1 LEEEITDHNAGS
13 IEDGSETKKR
23 RRFQKTGSTHY
34 EDDKRRLM
42 LRARTGLLLTM
53 EALTRKLEA
62 KTPLRDEEVRFIKNF
77 STTLAALE
85 MREQGTEKNEKEGLP
100 PGRLREYIERVFQFK
115 DATGFTDTRGDG
127 LSVMEK
133 AQYSLCGYC
142 YEFHKVL
149 DPCPFK
155 KVAEERKVQ
164 EIVNY
169 KEEGLE

>member
-1 LEEEITDHNAGS
+1 LSE
-13 IEDGSETKKR
+13 SETKKR

-34 EDDKRRLM
+34 EDDKRKLM

-62 KTPLRDEEVRFIKNF
+62 KMPLRDEEVRFIKNF

-85 MREQGTEKNEKEGLP
+85 MREQGAEKSEGEGLP
-100 PGRLREYIERVFQFK
+100 PGKLREYIERVFQFK
-115 DATGFTDTRGDG
+115 ESTGFFDTRKDG

-133 AQYSLCGYC
+133 AQYSLCDYC
-142 YEFHKVL
+142 YEFHKVP

-155 KVAEERKVQ
+155 TVAEERRLRILAEEAK
-164 EIVNY
+164 
-169 KEEGLE
+169 KEPVVDLTSSG

>member
-1 LEEEITDHNAGS
+1 MSET
-13 IEDGSETKKR
+13 ETKKR

-85 MREQGTEKNEKEGLP
+85 MREQGTEKEEGAGLP
-100 PGRLREYIERVFQFK
+100 PGKLKEYIERVFQFK
-115 DATGFTDTRGDG
+115 ESTGFLDTREDG

-133 AQYSLCGYC
+133 AQYSLCDYC

-149 DPCPFK
+149 DSCPFK
-155 KVAEERKVQ
+155 TVAEERRLRIVAKKV
-164 EIVNY
+164 
-169 KEEGLE
+169 EEEKDPDRPIDLTRSD